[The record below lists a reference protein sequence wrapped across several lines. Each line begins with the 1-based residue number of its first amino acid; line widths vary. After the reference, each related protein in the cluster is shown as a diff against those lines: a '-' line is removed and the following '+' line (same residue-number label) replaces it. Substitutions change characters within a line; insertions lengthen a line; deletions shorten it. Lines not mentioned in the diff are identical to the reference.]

1 MGFILKVNDFAY
13 QNILHFSNGS
23 RAKVSQYENFFHILL
38 LRSTHAKVSFVFFIY
53 QVLILWI

>member
-23 RAKVSQYENFFHILL
+23 RAKVS
-38 LRSTHAKVSFVFFIY
+38 S
-53 QVLILWI
+53 

>member
-23 RAKVSQYENFFHILL
+23 RAKVS
-38 LRSTHAKVSFVFFIY
+38 IY
-53 QVLILWI
+53 